1 MSGRNPSA
9 PRCAAIV
16 GPYLSGKTTLLESLL
31 HLCGATHR
39 KGSIKEGNTV
49 GDAAPEARARSM
61 STEMSIASA
70 EFLGEQWHF
79 LDCPGS
85 VEFCHDT
92 YAALMVADVAIVV
105 CEPEAS
111 RVLTLSPLFHF
122 LDEHQIPHMVYI
134 NKMDHAND
142 RVRELMEA
150 MQGISERPLALR
162 HVPIRDGDA
171 ISGYIDLVSER
182 AYKYQPGSPSALI
195 ELPESAQDRNEEARQ
210 ELLETLADF
219 DDKLLEELLEDV
231 VPPKD
236 EIYGYL
242 TRELQ
247 ADHLVP
253 VFLGAAE
260 QDHGVLRLLKA
271 LRHEVP
277 GPETTL
283 ERLGGADGDP
293 LVQVFKTYH
302 LPHTGKLSVARV
314 WRGSVSDGASFG
326 EHRVSGMSQ
335 LMGHTLNKVTK
346 AGVGDVVGLG
356 RLEEIKTGAVL
367 TSDGVFSGAL
377 PWFDPIRPVY
387 SMAIAAERREDEV
400 KLSTG
405 IARLTEEDPSISVEH
420 NEDTHQLV
428 LWGQGD
434 IHLQVAGEKLKNRY
448 NVAITAARPRVP
460 YKETIRKS
468 IQQHARHKKQSGGHG
483 EFGDVHIEIKPL
495 ARGQGFEFIDNI
507 SGGVVPRQYIPAVE
521 HGVQEYMQEGPL
533 GFPVV
538 DLSVSLYDG
547 QYHSVD
553 SSDMAFR
560 RAGILAMKE
569 ALPQCNP
576 VLLEPIAQV
585 TISIP
590 SEYTG
595 QAQSVITKRRGQIL
609 GFDTKAGW
617 TGWDEVKANMP
628 QSELHDLIVDLRSLT
643 LGVGT
648 FDWRFDHLAELT
660 GRDADV
666 IVAQRKEAVA

>member
-1 MSGRNPSA
+1 MSGRTPSA

-31 HLCGATHR
+31 HTCGATPR
-39 KGSIKEGNTV
+39 KGSVKEGNTV
-49 GDAAPEARARSM
+49 GDAAPEARARNM
-61 STEMSIASA
+61 STEVSIASA

-85 VEFCHDT
+85 VEFAHDT
-92 YAALMVADVAIVV
+92 YAALMVADIAVVV
-105 CEPEAS
+105 CEPEVS
-111 RVLTLSPLFHF
+111 RALTLSPLFHF
-122 LDEHQIPHMVYI
+122 LDQHEIPHIVYI
-134 NKMDHAND
+134 NKMDHSND

-150 MQGISERPLALR
+150 MQSVSDRPLALR

-171 ISGYIDLVSER
+171 VTGYVDLVSER
-182 AYKYQPGSPSALI
+182 AYRYQPGSPSALI
-195 ELPESAQDRNEEARQ
+195 ELPEEVQGRNEEARQ

-231 VPPKD
+231 VPPKE
-236 EIYGYL
+236 EIYTYL

-247 ADHLVP
+247 ADRLVP

-260 QDHGVLRLLKA
+260 QDHGVLRLMKA
-271 LRHEVP
+271 LRHEAP
-277 GPETTL
+277 GPERTL

-314 WRGSVSDGASFG
+314 WRGSVSDGDSFG
-326 EHRVSGMSQ
+326 DHRVSGLSQ
-335 LMGHTLNKVTK
+335 LMGHTLNKITK

-356 RLEEIKTGAVL
+356 RLDGVRTGDVL
-367 TSDGVFSGAL
+367 TPSGVVSNAL
-377 PWFDPIRPVY
+377 QWIDPLRPVY

-405 IARLTEEDPSISVEH
+405 IARVTEEDPSISAEH

-428 LWGQGD
+428 LWGQGE
-434 IHLQVAGEKLKNRY
+434 IHLQVAGEKLADRY
-448 NVAITAARPRVP
+448 NVTVTRARPRVP

-483 EFGDVHIEIKPL
+483 EFGDVHLEIKPL
-495 ARGQGFEFIDNI
+495 PRGQGFEFVDKIT
-507 SGGVVPRQYIPAVE
+507 GGVVPRQYIPAVE
-521 HGVQEYMQEGPL
+521 HGVQEYMTEGPL

-538 DLSVSLYDG
+538 DLSVTLYDG
-547 QYHSVD
+547 QHHAVD

-560 RAGILAMKE
+560 RAGIQAMKE

-576 VLLEPIAQV
+576 VLLEPIALV

-609 GFDTKAGW
+609 GFDTKQGW
-617 TGWDEVKANMP
+617 SGWDEVKANMP
-628 QSELHDLIVDLRSLT
+628 QSELLDLIVDLRSLT
-643 LGVGT
+643 VGVGT
-648 FDWRFDHLAELT
+648 FEWQFDHLAELT

-666 IVAQRKEAVA
+666 IIAQRKEAAE